1 MPRRGKPWEV
11 SFEASERLRQE
22 EGERERRRPTGG
34 PACPGPCNARHRK
47 AQEALDAYQAA
58 VGLWEKYPV
67 GSPPAEP
74 EVPAVSPWP
83 GEPIFCGRC
92 QALIRR
98 ELAELDD
105 LAAIRLAGADGH
117 RRGPG
122 SERVGGS
129 RGTPS
134 PSPSVDDVD
143 ELASMLR
150 GWESVARGQ
159 DDTPPR
165 RGFLAREITTVICW
179 LIAHLDEILARE
191 EIATDFAIE
200 VRLWHRRLRE
210 AEKAGTGRHHLPVP
224 CPRCGQK
231 SLESEDGADYVE
243 CSNRA
248 FGDHQGHCGRLLSR
262 EEYDLEAQAW
272 LARRGQPAHP
282 PAA

>member
-1 MPRRGKPWEV
+1 MPRRDSKYWQV
-11 SFEASERLRQE
+11 SFEAPRLEEERQ
-22 EGERERRRPTGG
+22 RRRPTG

-47 AQEALDAYQAA
+47 AQEALDAYAEA
-58 VGLWEKYPV
+58 VRLWEKYPI
-67 GSPPAEP
+67 GNPPAEP
-74 EVPAVSPWP
+74 EVPTVSPWP
-83 GEPIFCGRC
+83 GEPVYCGRC

-122 SERVGGS
+122 AERVAGS

-134 PSPSVDDVD
+134 PSPSVDDID

-191 EIATDFAIE
+191 EIAADFATE
-200 VRLWHRRLRE
+200 VRIWHKRLC
-210 AEKAGTGRHHLPVP
+210 ASEKAGTGRHHLPVP
-224 CPRCGQK
+224 CRRCGQK
-231 SLESEDGADYVE
+231 SLEAAEGEEYVE
-243 CSNRA
+243 CVNMN
-248 FGDHQGHCGRLLSR
+248 FGDHGGRCGLLLSR
-262 EEYDLEAQAW
+262 DEYDLEAQAW

>member
-34 PACPGPCNARHRK
+34 PACPGPCNARHRR
-47 AQEALDAYQAA
+47 AQEALDAYAEA
-58 VGLWEKYPV
+58 LRLWEKYLI
-67 GSPPAEP
+67 GAPPAEP
-74 EVPAVSPWP
+74 EVPPVSPWP

-179 LIAHLDEILARE
+179 LVAHLDEILASDAY
-191 EIATDFAIE
+191 ATEFATE
-200 VRLWHRRLRE
+200 VRLWHKRLCA
-210 AEKAGTGRHHLPVP
+210 AEKAGTGRHQMPLP
-224 CPRCGQK
+224 CPRCGERT
-231 SLESEDGADYVE
+231 LEALDGAEHIE
-243 CSNRA
+243 CVNRN
-248 FGDHQGHCGRLLSR
+248 FGPHGGHCGRLLAR
-262 EEYDLEAQAW
+262 HDYDALMETW
-272 LARRGQPAHP
+272 LATRRSPSVP